1 MNYDLLGSI
10 GLGLLILVW
19 VGYRQTTW
27 RVVDGA
33 RMWRLPLIL
42 GLVGIASLIG
52 ARASFG
58 GIDVAALA
66 IEIAVSAA
74 TGAWMG
80 ALAKFRPL
88 AASNDHSGARWE
100 TRTGWWGL
108 ALWLLVVAVRVGID
122 VVAVQLGAQLVTST
136 GVILLLLGANRMI
149 RVGVILS
156 RAQQLDAEAPA
167 GRATLV

>member
-1 MNYDLLGSI
+1 MNLNVLGSI

-27 RVVDGA
+27 RVVEP

-42 GLVGIASLIG
+42 GLVGIVSLVG
-52 ARASFG
+52 SGEHLG
-58 GIDVAALA
+58 GIDLAALA
-66 IEIAVSAA
+66 IEIVVSAA

-80 ALAKFRPL
+80 VLARFRPL
-88 AASNDHSGARWE
+88 APADATTARWE

-122 VVAVQLGAQLVTST
+122 IVAVQWGAQLVTST
-136 GVILLLLGANRMI
+136 GVILLMLAANRLI

-156 RAQQLDAEAPA
+156 RTERLDAGVPT
-167 GRATLV
+167 GQATLV